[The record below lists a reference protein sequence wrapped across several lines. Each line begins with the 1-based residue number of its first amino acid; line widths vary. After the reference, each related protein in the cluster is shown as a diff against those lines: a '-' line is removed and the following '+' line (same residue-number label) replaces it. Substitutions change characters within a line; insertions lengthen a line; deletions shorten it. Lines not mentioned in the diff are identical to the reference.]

1 MVFCFFHWPYQS
13 EWIINH
19 IVDIYAFSS
28 ISLCKKKKKP
38 AAIRNS
44 LVPDERIQN
53 RFRNLLLGFLS
64 CLYHQPRMG
73 NRTNSKHSPWN
84 FDSWASE
91 TGMCAVVVFS
101 VAWATAA
108 RHGPNPSYNLKSD
121 SSCQVSPAPTVL
133 LLFQHWSFRL
143 PIILCAWK

>member
-1 MVFCFFHWPYQS
+1 MLSHHY
-13 EWIINH
+13 
-19 IVDIYAFSS
+19 IY
-28 ISLCKKKKKP
+28 IKKKKP
-38 AAIRNS
+38 AVIRNS
-44 LVPDERIQN
+44 LVPDVRIQN
-53 RFRNLLLGFLS
+53 SFRNLLLGFLS

-91 TGMCAVVVFS
+91 IGIFAVVVFS

-108 RHGPNPSYNLKSD
+108 RHGPNPSCRQGNLTSD

-133 LLFQHWSFRL
+133 LLFQHWSFRFST
-143 PIILCAWK
+143 ILWA